1 MIKDKLTSAPVLI
14 ESNFELEFVVKTYVS
29 DFAIGQVLLQDDG
42 QGMRPV
48 AYESRKLSPAELNYP
63 IHEKELLA
71 IIHALKIW
79 RIYLEGHHFK
89 VITDHKSLCFFNTQ
103 PTLSR
108 RQAR

>member
-1 MIKDKLTSAPVLI
+1 MK
-14 ESNFELEFVVKTYVS
+14 FVVRIDIS
-29 DFAIGQVLLQDDG
+29 DFAIGQLLLQDDE
-42 QGMRPV
+42 QRIRPV
-48 AYESRKLSPAELNYP
+48 AYESRKLSPTELNYL

-103 PTLSR
+103 PTLSC